1 MAEEG
6 SVEEINLNPG
16 GWERFGKVES
26 TWVERVDGKSRGRK
40 IQMSI
45 R

>member
-1 MAEEG
+1 MAEEC
-6 SVEEINLNPG
+6 SVEEINLNPEE
-16 GWERFGKVES
+16 WEKFGTVES
-26 TWVERVDGKSRGRK
+26 TWVERVDGKRRGRT